1 MPGASLRLFPVYGLQ
16 EQREM
21 GRVGVGLGS
30 LRWMFSPGDKSEALE
45 KGKNMD

>member
-1 MPGASLRLFPVYGLQ
+1 MAQASFRLLPAYGLQ

-21 GRVGVGLGS
+21 GRAGVGLGILS
-30 LRWMFSPGDKSEALE
+30 WMFSPGDKSEE